1 MSKLYCNQSSQFLPI
16 FTELEDLRSTCI
28 ANCVFN
34 IFLTYTAFM
43 LNSVTIYAIYKTSTM
58 PKTLKTLLLSL
69 ACSDVAV
76 GLLSQP
82 LYTFFLI
89 NWLRLH
95 NPGCNTQQ
103 VRTISSSLFSTA
115 SFLSVVTVSVDRF
128 LAVHFHLRYQ
138 ELVTQRRVVIV
149 VIGIW
154 VHSAFVSLMIL
165 WGLLS
170 TRDLI
175 NTVIGAFS
183 LIITFV
189 VYIRIYLTVRR
200 HKNQIHSMQIRD
212 ETQSEELKSFI
223 VLIKST
229 VGIFYVYLVFLIC
242 YLPFLICMAVIP
254 IYGSSIVLKKLFLF
268 SLTLMYLNSSLNP
281 VVYCWKMKHIRH
293 AIIDILRKMS
303 WISNRPFRINYNQ
316 SSSVVHIDNW
326 SPLCGLQ
333 RLWAV
338 IVYEKVK

>member
-34 IFLTYTAFM
+34 IFLTFTAFM
-43 LNSVTIYAIYKTSTM
+43 LNIVTIYAIYKTSTM

-69 ACSDVAV
+69 AFSDAAV
-76 GLLSQP
+76 GLFSQP

-95 NPGCNTQQ
+95 NPGCNTQE

-165 WGLLS
+165 WGPLS

-175 NTVIGAFS
+175 NSVIGAFS
-183 LIITFV
+183 FIITFV
-189 VYIRIYLTVRR
+189 VYIRIYQTVRR
-200 HKNQIHSMQIRD
+200 HKNHIHSMQIRD
-212 ETQSEELKSFI
+212 EAQSEEIKNLT
-223 VLIKST
+223 VLIKSI

-293 AIIDILRKMS
+293 AIIDILRKMP
-303 WISNRPFRINYNQ
+303 WISNWPFRIIYNR
-316 SSSVVHIDNW
+316 SSSVVHIDN
-326 SPLCGLQ
+326 
-333 RLWAV
+333 
-338 IVYEKVK
+338 

>member
-1 MSKLYCNQSSQFLPI
+1 MTKLFCNQSSKFFPI

-34 IFLTYTAFM
+34 VFLTYTAFM
-43 LNSVTIYAIYKTSTM
+43 LNIVTIYAIYKTSTM

-76 GLLSQP
+76 GLFSQP

-103 VRTISSSLFSTA
+103 VRTISSTLFSGA
-115 SFLSVVTVSVDRF
+115 SFLGVVAVSVDRF
-128 LAVHFHLRYQ
+128 LAVHLHLRYQ
-138 ELVTQRRVVIV
+138 EVVTHRRVVIV

-154 VHSAFVSLMIL
+154 VKSTFVSLIIL

-175 NTVIGAFS
+175 NTIIEAFS

-189 VYIRIYLTVRR
+189 VYIRIYITVRR
-200 HKNQIHSMQIRD
+200 HKNHIHSMQIRD
-212 ETQSEELKSFI
+212 EAQSEELKNFI

-242 YLPFLICMAVIP
+242 YLPHLICMAVIR
-254 IYGSSIVLKKLFLF
+254 IYGSSIVLKKLLLY

-281 VVYCWKMKHIRH
+281 VIYCWKMRHIRH
-293 AIIDILRKMS
+293 AIMDILRKMS
-303 WISNRPFRINYNQ
+303 WINNLPFRINYNR
-316 SSSVVHIDNW
+316 SSSVVHIDN
-326 SPLCGLQ
+326 
-333 RLWAV
+333 
-338 IVYEKVK
+338 

>member
-1 MSKLYCNQSSQFLPI
+1 MSKLFCNQSSKFFPI

-34 IFLTYTAFM
+34 IFLSYTAFM
-43 LNSVTIYAIYKTSTM
+43 LNIVTIYAIYKTSTM

-76 GLLSQP
+76 GLFSQP

-95 NPGCNTQQ
+95 NPSCNTKQ
-103 VRTISSSLFSTA
+103 VRTISNTLFSGA
-115 SFLSVVTVSVDRF
+115 SFLGVVAVSVDRF
-128 LAVHFHLRYQ
+128 LAVYFHLRYQ
-138 ELVTQRRVVIV
+138 EVVTHRRVVIV

-154 VHSAFVSLMIL
+154 VKSTFVSLIIL

-175 NTVIGAFS
+175 NTIIEAFS

-189 VYIRIYLTVRR
+189 VYIRIYITVRR
-200 HKNQIHSMQIRD
+200 HKNHIHSMQIRD
-212 ETQSEELKSFI
+212 EAQSEELKNLI

-229 VGIFYVYLVFLIC
+229 VGIFYVYVVFLIC
-242 YLPFLICMAVIP
+242 YLPHLICMAVIR
-254 IYGSSIVLKKLFLF
+254 IYGSSIVLKKLLLY

-281 VVYCWKMKHIRH
+281 IIYCWKMRHIRH
-293 AIIDILRKMS
+293 AIMDILRKMS
-303 WISNRPFRINYNQ
+303 WINNLPFRINYNR
-316 SSSVVHIDNW
+316 SSSVVHIDN
-326 SPLCGLQ
+326 
-333 RLWAV
+333 
-338 IVYEKVK
+338 

>member
-43 LNSVTIYAIYKTSTM
+43 LNIVTIYAIYKTSTM

-76 GLLSQP
+76 GLFSQP
-82 LYTFFLI
+82 LYTFSLI
-89 NWLRLH
+89 NGLRLR
-95 NPGCNTQQ
+95 NTGCITKQLA
-103 VRTISSSLFSTA
+103 TILSYLFSTA
-115 SFLSVVTVSVDRF
+115 SFLGVVAVSVDRF
-128 LAVHFHLRYQ
+128 LAVHLHLRYQ
-138 ELVTQRRVVIV
+138 EVVTHRRVVIV

-154 VHSAFVSLMIL
+154 VYSAFVSLMIL

-175 NTVIGAFS
+175 NSVIGAFS
-183 LIITFV
+183 FIITFV

-242 YLPFLICMAVIP
+242 YLPYLICMAVIR

-281 VVYCWKMKHIRH
+281 VIYCWKMKHIRH
-293 AIIDILRKMS
+293 AIINILRKMS

>member
-43 LNSVTIYAIYKTSTM
+43 LNIVTIYAIYKTSTM

-69 ACSDVAV
+69 AYSDVAV
-76 GLLSQP
+76 GLFSQP
-82 LYTFFLI
+82 LYIFFLI

-175 NTVIGAFS
+175 NSVIGAFS
-183 LIITFV
+183 FIITFV
-189 VYIRIYLTVRR
+189 VYIRIYQTVRR
-200 HKNQIHSMQIRD
+200 HKNHIQSMQIRD
-212 ETQSEELKSFI
+212 EAQSEEIKNLT

-242 YLPFLICMAVIP
+242 YLPHLICMAVIP

-281 VVYCWKMKHIRH
+281 FVYCWKMKHIRH
-293 AIIDILRKMS
+293 AIIDILRKMP
-303 WISNRPFRINYNQ
+303 WISNWPFRVNYNR
-316 SSSVVHIDNW
+316 SSSVVHIDN
-326 SPLCGLQ
+326 
-333 RLWAV
+333 
-338 IVYEKVK
+338 

>member
-43 LNSVTIYAIYKTSTM
+43 LNIVTIYAIYKTSTV

-95 NPGCNTQQ
+95 NPGCSTQQ

-175 NTVIGAFS
+175 NSVIGAFS
-183 LIITFV
+183 FIITFV

-316 SSSVVHIDNW
+316 SSSVVHIDN
-326 SPLCGLQ
+326 
-333 RLWAV
+333 
-338 IVYEKVK
+338 

>member
-1 MSKLYCNQSSQFLPI
+1 MSKLYCNQFSQFLPI

-34 IFLTYTAFM
+34 VFLTYTAFM
-43 LNSVTIYAIYKTSTM
+43 FNIVAFYAIQKASTM

-76 GLLSQP
+76 GLFSQP

-103 VRTISSSLFSTA
+103 VRTISSSLFSAA
-115 SFLSVVTVSVDRF
+115 SFLGVVAVSVDRF
-128 LAVHFHLRYQ
+128 LAVHLHLRYQ
-138 ELVTQRRVVIV
+138 ELVTHRRVVIV

-154 VHSAFVSLMIL
+154 VYSAFLSLIIL
-165 WGLLS
+165 WELLS

-175 NTVIGAFS
+175 RTISAAFGF
-183 LIITFV
+183 IITLV
-189 VYIRIYLTVRR
+189 VYIRIYQTVGR
-200 HKNQIHSMQIRD
+200 HKNQIQSMQIRN
-212 ETQSEELKSFI
+212 EAQSEEIKNFTL
-223 VLIKST
+223 LIRST
-229 VGIFYVYLVFLIC
+229 AGIFYVYLVFLIC
-242 YLPFLICMAVIP
+242 YLPYFICMAVIR
-254 IYGSSIVLKKLFLF
+254 IYGSSIVLKKLYLF

-281 VVYCWKMKHIRH
+281 IIYCWKMRHIRH

-303 WISNRPFRINYNQ
+303 WVSNRPFRIHYNR
-316 SSSVVHIDNW
+316 SSDVVHIGN
-326 SPLCGLQ
+326 
-333 RLWAV
+333 
-338 IVYEKVK
+338 

>member
-43 LNSVTIYAIYKTSTM
+43 LNIVTIYAIYKTSTM
-58 PKTLKTLLLSL
+58 PNTLKTLLLSL

-76 GLLSQP
+76 GLFSQP

-115 SFLSVVTVSVDRF
+115 SFLSVVAVSVDRF

-138 ELVTQRRVVIV
+138 ELVTHKRVVIV

-154 VHSAFVSLMIL
+154 VHSAFVSLMVL
-165 WGLLS
+165 WGLRS

-175 NTVIGAFS
+175 NSSIGAFGF
-183 LIITFV
+183 IITFV

-212 ETQSEELKSFI
+212 ETQSEELNI
-223 VLIKST
+223 L
-229 VGIFYVYLVFLIC
+229 
-242 YLPFLICMAVIP
+242 
-254 IYGSSIVLKKLFLF
+254 LF
-268 SLTLMYLNSSLNP
+268 SLNP
-281 VVYCWKMKHIRH
+281 QLAY
-293 AIIDILRKMS
+293 S
-303 WISNRPFRINYNQ
+303 TYISCF
-316 SSSVVHIDNW
+316 
-326 SPLCGLQ
+326 
-333 RLWAV
+333 
-338 IVYEKVK
+338 

>member
-43 LNSVTIYAIYKTSTM
+43 LNIVTIYAIHKTSTM
-58 PKTLKTLLLSL
+58 PKPLKTLLLSL
-69 ACSDVAV
+69 AYSDVAV
-76 GLLSQP
+76 GLFSQP

-103 VRTISSSLFSTA
+103 VRTISNTLFSGA
-115 SFLSVVTVSVDRF
+115 SFLGVVAVSVDRF

-138 ELVTQRRVVIV
+138 EVVTHRRVVIV

-154 VHSAFVSLMIL
+154 VHSAFVSLMVL

-175 NTVIGAFS
+175 NSIIGAFS
-183 LIITFV
+183 FIITFV

-212 ETQSEELKSFI
+212 ETQSEELKNFV

-229 VGIFYVYLVFLIC
+229 VGIFYVYLVFLVC

-254 IYGSSIVLKKLFLF
+254 IYGSNIALKKLFLF

-281 VVYCWKMKHIRH
+281 VIYCWKMRRIRH
-293 AIIDILRKMS
+293 AIGSAIGHFGSTTIGHRVSCIFITD
-303 WISNRPFRINYNQ
+303 
-316 SSSVVHIDNW
+316 
-326 SPLCGLQ
+326 PLYVAYKDYTQ
-333 RLWAV
+333 
-338 IVYEKVK
+338 

>member
-1 MSKLYCNQSSQFLPI
+1 MSKLYCSQSSQFLPT

-34 IFLTYTAFM
+34 IFLSYTAFV
-43 LNSVTIYAIYKTSTM
+43 LNIVKIYVIHKTSTM
-58 PKTLKTLLLSL
+58 PNTLKTLMLSL

-76 GLLSQP
+76 GWFSQP
-82 LYTFFLI
+82 LYTVFLI
-89 NWLRLH
+89 NWLRLD

-103 VRTISSSLFSTA
+103 VRTISSSLFSAA
-115 SFLSVVTVSVDRF
+115 SFPGVVAVSVDRL
-128 LAVHFHLRYQ
+128 LALHLHLRYQ
-138 ELVTQRRVVIV
+138 ELVTHRRVVIV

-183 LIITFV
+183 FIITFV

-200 HKNQIHSMQIRD
+200 HKNQIHPMQIRD
-212 ETQSEELKSFI
+212 ETQSEELKNFI

-229 VGIFYVYLVFLIC
+229 VGIFYVY
-242 YLPFLICMAVIP
+242 YLPFLICMAVIR

-281 VVYCWKMKHIRH
+281 IIYCWKMKHIRH
-293 AIIDILRKMS
+293 AIIDILRKIS
-303 WISNRPFRINYNQ
+303 WQSAIGHFRSTTIGHR
-316 SSSVVHIDNW
+316 V
-326 SPLCGLQ
+326 
-333 RLWAV
+333 
-338 IVYEKVK
+338 